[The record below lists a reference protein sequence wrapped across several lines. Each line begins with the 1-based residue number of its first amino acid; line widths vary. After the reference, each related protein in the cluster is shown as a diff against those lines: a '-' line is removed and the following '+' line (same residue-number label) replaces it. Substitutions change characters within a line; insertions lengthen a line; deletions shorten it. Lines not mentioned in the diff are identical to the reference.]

1 MSDGGDSD
9 TEGVH
14 DPVTLIQ
21 TNLMFSNPLLFA
33 FNDSAVLKQ
42 GKNKIGF
49 IDGTCRK
56 SMTDDV
62 LAKQWDR
69 VNAVVLGWILNS
81 ISEELFLGQIFSKKA
96 KHVWKEL
103 KETYIRIANCLCAAA
118 SDFKKHNQLLK
129 LMQFLMGLDDSY
141 MSIRSSILSRE
152 TLPDVKIAYA
162 IISSEESHRMASGSV
177 SGHTQRTQTSAFMSN
192 RPPRN
197 NFQRNQTS
205 NSNNF
210 RPNNGSTG
218 FSYYGKIVDSGAN
231 QHMTNSEKD
240 LDNVYDISHLNIK
253 VAHPNGTNAN
263 ISKIGNLKLQ
273 NGLILFDVLVIPN
286 YCVTLI
292 SVHKLAK
299 DNKIVVLFDENKCL
313 LLNQDLDL
321 KNVLGTGRQCGGLYY
336 LDTQG
341 TKCKIDHNVLTCS
354 LSFYDWHCRLGHP
367 GDPALDV
374 LKGVLKID
382 KEDKNH
388 FCEICQ
394 RAKQTRKPFPLSEH
408 KTKSLG
414 DIVHLDL
421 WGPTKVPVLL
431 GGIPL
436 RFWTECVLT
445 ATYLINRLPS
455 SVLNG
460 DIRLFSRDRHQI
472 SCYSR
477 DVKFFESIFPFKE
490 SVSNKNK
497 TSNVFQD
504 NNLLNFFDLDNPEP
518 PDDDESVRNSH
529 NSDPKALGTSNS
541 TDSGDNVHIAQSPSF
556 GDVHC
561 GNGDDDANLY
571 EERENL
577 EGTSNNSAQGAQE
590 LRRSTRSSVFP
601 KNYNDFVVDSKVKY
615 GIEKFVSYSKLSG
628 DILCFVTHL
637 NKNSEP
643 RSFFE
648 ASQSPQWIDAMN
660 LEMSALLEN
669 DTWELVELPFG
680 RKALNSKWVWKLKF
694 KSSGEIERYKA
705 RLVAMGCAQK
715 GVDYEETFSPVVK
728 MVTVRCLINLAVNQ
742 SWPIY
747 QLDINNA
754 FLYGD
759 LDETVYMKPPQGF
772 YPGNDKLVCRLKK
785 SIYGLK
791 QSPRQWNAKLTS
803 VLVENGF
810 CQSKSD
816 YSLYT
821 KSVGDVFLALLV
833 YVDDIIV
840 TGNNAEEIEKFKVFL
855 KGKFKIKDLGK
866 LKYFLGIEVVDTSSG
881 ICFKSKKICV
891 PVISYAVHCLCRFMH
906 SPLNSHLKIAFKI
919 LRYLKGSPGLG
930 ILVAKSSG
938 MSLKAFSDADW
949 AKCIVTRRSVT
960 GYCVFL
966 NGNLVS
972 WKSKKQNTLSK
983 SSAEAE
989 YRALASVTSEVT
1001 WILKIL
1007 KDLQCNDLLPVDLF
1021 CDSNSAIKIAA
1032 NPVFHERTKHL
1043 EIDLHFVREKILN
1056 GVVKTVK
1063 VDTANQIADIFT
1075 KGLDTLQHNF
1085 LVEKLGMINL
1095 YGKSD

>member
-1 MSDGGDSD
+1 M
-9 TEGVH
+9 V
-14 DPVTLIQ
+14 
-21 TNLMFSNPLLFA
+21 
-33 FNDSAVLKQ
+33 
-42 GKNKIGF
+42 
-49 IDGTCRK
+49 
-56 SMTDDV
+56 
-62 LAKQWDR
+62 
-69 VNAVVLGWILNS
+69 
-81 ISEELFLGQIFSKKA
+81 ELP
-96 KHVWKEL
+96 
-103 KETYIRIANCLCAAA
+103 NCLCAAA

-192 RPPRN
+192 GPPRN

-218 FSYYGKIVDSGAN
+218 FRSNNPNHARPNGGSEITYSKGRMLLSNSVVPLLVPILVPILVPPLVLPLVVLLMNNLLLYCPYLRIKVLKEMSKPTWQIVDSGAN

-286 YCVTLI
+286 YYVTLI

-299 DNKIVVLFDENKCL
+299 DNKIVVLFDGEKSL

-367 GDPALDV
+367 GDPALD
-374 LKGVLKID
+374 
-382 KEDKNH
+382 
-388 FCEICQ
+388 
-394 RAKQTRKPFPLSEH
+394 
-408 KTKSLG
+408 
-414 DIVHLDL
+414 
-421 WGPTKVPVLL
+421 

-460 DIRLFSRDRHQI
+460 KSPYEMIYKNHPNRSHIKFGCI
-472 SCYSR
+472 VFAFYSQ
-477 DVKFFESIFPFKE
+477 F
-490 SVSNKNK
+490 
-497 TSNVFQD
+497 
-504 NNLLNFFDLDNPEP
+504 
-518 PDDDESVRNSH
+518 
-529 NSDPKALGTSNS
+529 
-541 TDSGDNVHIAQSPSF
+541 
-556 GDVHC
+556 
-561 GNGDDDANLY
+561 
-571 EERENL
+571 
-577 EGTSNNSAQGAQE
+577 
-590 LRRSTRSSVFP
+590 
-601 KNYNDFVVDSKVKY
+601 KVKY

-715 GVDYEETFSPVVK
+715 EGVDYEETFSPVVK
-728 MVTVRCLINLAVNQ
+728 MVTVRCVINLAVNQ

-754 FLYGD
+754 F
-759 LDETVYMKPPQGF
+759 
-772 YPGNDKLVCRLKK
+772 
-785 SIYGLK
+785 
-791 QSPRQWNAKLTS
+791 
-803 VLVENGF
+803 
-810 CQSKSD
+810 
-816 YSLYT
+816 
-821 KSVGDVFLALLV
+821 FL
-833 YVDDIIV
+833 
-840 TGNNAEEIEKFKVFL
+840 
-855 KGKFKIKDLGK
+855 
-866 LKYFLGIEVVDTSSG
+866 
-881 ICFKSKKICV
+881 
-891 PVISYAVHCLCRFMH
+891 
-906 SPLNSHLKIAFKI
+906 
-919 LRYLKGSPGLG
+919 
-930 ILVAKSSG
+930 
-938 MSLKAFSDADW
+938 
-949 AKCIVTRRSVT
+949 
-960 GYCVFL
+960 
-966 NGNLVS
+966 
-972 WKSKKQNTLSK
+972 
-983 SSAEAE
+983 
-989 YRALASVTSEVT
+989 
-1001 WILKIL
+1001 
-1007 KDLQCNDLLPVDLF
+1007 
-1021 CDSNSAIKIAA
+1021 
-1032 NPVFHERTKHL
+1032 
-1043 EIDLHFVREKILN
+1043 
-1056 GVVKTVK
+1056 
-1063 VDTANQIADIFT
+1063 
-1075 KGLDTLQHNF
+1075 
-1085 LVEKLGMINL
+1085 
-1095 YGKSD
+1095 

>member
-9 TEGVH
+9 TEGVA
-14 DPVTLIQ
+14 DPVTLISK
-21 TNLMFSNPLLFA
+21 LDVSNPLHLHS
-33 FNDSAVLKQ
+33 NDSAVLTVVSVKLKGTENYQ
-42 GKNKIGF
+42 VWANAMLLSLKGKNKIGF

-56 SMTDDV
+56 SMTDDI

-103 KETYIRIANCLCAAA
+103 KETYHKVDGSVIFNLHHKINTIKQNGSELSGYYHKLNALWKQYDAMVELPNCLCAAA

-177 SGHTQRTQTSAFMSN
+177 SGHTQRAQTSAFMSN
-192 RPPRN
+192 GPPRN

-218 FSYYGKIVDSGAN
+218 FRSNNPNHARPNGGSEITCENCGYNGHTIERCFKIIGYPSDFGKKKGQNSKGKNVAYNSVGTTSGSNTGPDSCSTSGSTSGNLLLYCPYLRIKVLKEMSKPIWQIVDSGAN

-421 WGPTKVPVLL
+421 WGPYKVASHT
-431 GGIPL
+431 GH
-436 RFWTECVLT
+436 RYFLT
-445 ATYLINRLPS
+445 IVDDYTRAVWVYLIKSKDEVFESINTFFNLIKNQFKSTVKIFRSDNGTEFVNQNFHKFCKEKGIVHQTSCAYTPQQNGVVERKHRHLLNIALFCAKCNHDKLTNRSEKCVMMGFS
-455 SVLNG
+455 SSQKG
-460 DIRLFSRDRHQI
+460 YRLFSLDRHQFLV
-472 SCYSR
+472 SR

-504 NNLLNFFDLDNPEP
+504 NNLLNFFDLDNPEL
-518 PDDDESVRNSH
+518 PDDDESVRNNH
-529 NSDPKALGTSNS
+529 NSDPKSLGTSSS
-541 TDSGDNVHIAQSPSF
+541 TDSGDNAHIAQSPSF
-556 GDVHC
+556 GDIHY
-561 GNGDDDANLY
+561 GNSDDDVNLY
-571 EERENL
+571 EEVRNLDENQFSEGTLEINPSTSSHGQNQRGNL
-577 EGTSNNSAQGAQE
+577 EGTSNNPAQGAQE

-715 GVDYEETFSPVVK
+715 EGVDYEETFSPVVK
-728 MVTVRCLINLAVNQ
+728 MVTVRCVINLAVNQ

-772 YPGNDKLVCRLKK
+772 YPGNDKLVCR
-785 SIYGLK
+785 S
-791 QSPRQWNAKLTS
+791 SPGKL
-803 VLVENGF
+803 
-810 CQSKSD
+810 
-816 YSLYT
+816 YS
-821 KSVGDVFLALLV
+821 LALLQ
-833 YVDDIIV
+833 
-840 TGNNAEEIEKFKVFL
+840 K
-855 KGKFKIKDLGK
+855 
-866 LKYFLGIEVVDTSSG
+866 
-881 ICFKSKKICV
+881 
-891 PVISYAVHCLCRFMH
+891 
-906 SPLNSHLKIAFKI
+906 
-919 LRYLKGSPGLG
+919 
-930 ILVAKSSG
+930 
-938 MSLKAFSDADW
+938 
-949 AKCIVTRRSVT
+949 
-960 GYCVFL
+960 
-966 NGNLVS
+966 
-972 WKSKKQNTLSK
+972 
-983 SSAEAE
+983 
-989 YRALASVTSEVT
+989 
-1001 WILKIL
+1001 
-1007 KDLQCNDLLPVDLF
+1007 
-1021 CDSNSAIKIAA
+1021 SAI
-1032 NPVFHERTKHL
+1032 
-1043 EIDLHFVREKILN
+1043 
-1056 GVVKTVK
+1056 
-1063 VDTANQIADIFT
+1063 
-1075 KGLDTLQHNF
+1075 
-1085 LVEKLGMINL
+1085 
-1095 YGKSD
+1095 